1 MASPPP
7 LPGWENE
14 TPRVPKG
21 PHSFSRRWC
30 APPPGS
36 VPPAQKRKTTSAVH
50 AELWSS
56 LTIYPTLSCKG
67 ISVTPR
73 GGHGTFQ
80 NEGGGQ
86 KPMAFLPGMFPCSP
100 RVGGAEVNLWLP
112 VTGCWGGGR
121 VKGQPAFINRA
132 FLKFHKLRRSS
143 NRKSNWTL
151 QRSTHIPSLTLLPSE
166 KTEEMG

>member
-1 MASPPP
+1 MCSSPR
-7 LPGWENE
+7 LCATNPGEENHVRC
-14 TPRVPKG
+14 PRRALVLINY
-21 PHSFSRRWC
+21 
-30 APPPGS
+30 
-36 VPPAQKRKTTSAVH
+36 RK
-50 AELWSS
+50 
-56 LTIYPTLSCKG
+56 LSCKG

-112 VTGCWGGGR
+112 VTGCWGGR
-121 VKGQPAFINRA
+121 VKGQPAFINRT

-143 NRKSNWTL
+143 NRKSHWTA
-151 QRSTHIPSLTLLPSE
+151 QRSTHIPSLNADPFRGDR
-166 KTEEMG
+166 EEGVGMLAWALVGRQ